1 MGTGRIKPPGV
12 GTAAG
17 PAKPDNS
24 SPARAEPHPRLVRLA
39 KEVGA
44 EIPLPP
50 VAPRK
55 LEAEPAPRP
64 KRAYRV
70 TIIRPDPAEEK

>member
-1 MGTGRIKPPGV
+1 MGTGRIKPP
-12 GTAAG
+12 AAG
-17 PAKPDNS
+17 PATPEIA
-24 SPARAEPHPRLVRLA
+24 PAPAEPHPRLVRLA

-55 LEAEPAPRP
+55 VEPAPQPAAQP
-64 KRAYRV
+64 KRAYHV
-70 TIIRPDPAEEK
+70 TIIRRPGTEGK